1 MICSPI
7 SANPSRPFRLK
18 AFDRRVRE
26 GSAEYAEKRSFEMSQ
41 YHSPANETFNRFAQ
55 LAQSSFE
62 EMVSA
67 FDQQQLFQ
75 LVRLRKPRVQHGARN
90 KLVAGSADKQ
100 LGLGAILH
108 ELKCVHARLF
118 GIGRNRTYGRSNSDD
133 RTNPNLS

>member
-41 YHSPANETFNRFAQ
+41 YHSLSNKSVNLFAQ

-62 EMVSA
+62 EMVRA
-67 FDQQQLFQ
+67 FDQHQLFRLGHGRKQRFQ
-75 LVRLRKPRVQHGARN
+75 LGART